1 MVPRRAPGRRVSWR
15 AMAWDPTNAEQV
27 ARYSR
32 QLLLAEVGA
41 RGQAA
46 LGAARVVVVG
56 AGGLGAPVL
65 TYLAAAGVGTLVVVD
80 GDAVDASN
88 LHRQVLFTGADVG
101 RPKPEAAAP
110 RLAELAPWTSI
121 EPVAERLT
129 PGNAA
134 RLLAGA
140 TVAID
145 ATDNFAARYLLNDA
159 CRLAGVP
166 FVHGGLTR
174 FGGLVTTF
182 APGGPCYR
190 CFFPH
195 PPETGRI
202 PGCGEEGV
210 LGPAVGVVGS
220 LQALEAVK
228 LIVGAEKDALIG
240 RLLVLDL
247 WRPTFEQVALPRD
260 PACALCG
267 DDPEIT
273 TLDPAE
279 PFYAP

>member
-1 MVPRRAPGRRVSWR
+1 
-15 AMAWDPTNAEQV
+15 MAWDPTNAEQV

-65 TYLAAAGVGTLVVVD
+65 TYLAAAGVGRLVVVD
-80 GDAVDASN
+80 GDVVDATN
-88 LHRQVLFTGADVG
+88 LHRQVLFTGDDVG
-101 RPKPEAAAP
+101 RPKPAAARP
-110 RLAELAPWTSI
+110 RLEALDPWGEI
-121 EPVAERLT
+121 EIVCERLT
-129 PGNAA
+129 PANAG

-140 TVAID
+140 DVAID
-145 ATDNFAARYLLNDA
+145 ATDNFAARFLLNDA

-166 FVHGGLTR
+166 LVHGGLTR

-182 APGGPCYR
+182 VPKGPCYR
-190 CFFPH
+190 CFFPR
-195 PPETGRI
+195 PPESGRI

-228 LIVGAEKDALIG
+228 VIVGAQADALVG

-247 WRPTFEQVALPRD
+247 WKPAFELIALPAD
-260 PACALCG
+260 PDCSLCG
-267 DDPEIT
+267 SAPEIT
-273 TLDPAE
+273 DLDPAE
-279 PFYAP
+279 PFYHPA